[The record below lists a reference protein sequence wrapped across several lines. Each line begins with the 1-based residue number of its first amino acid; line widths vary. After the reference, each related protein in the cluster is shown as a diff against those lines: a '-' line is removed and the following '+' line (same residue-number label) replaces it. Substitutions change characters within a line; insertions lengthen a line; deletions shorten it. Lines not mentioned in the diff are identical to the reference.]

1 MGIDHDRLFKE
12 LLQTFFKE
20 FMQLFF
26 PQACPHID
34 FSHVT
39 FLSEEL
45 FTDVTGGATGRVD
58 VLIETKLMEEG
69 GNNDNLD
76 ELSKALIIVHLEP
89 QSYYQS
95 NFAERMFL
103 YSSKLYEKYRRRILP
118 IAIFSHDRDIQEPDR
133 FTWSFPFL
141 NVMTFRY
148 FTVQLSKHKW
158 RTFLDKGNP
167 VAAALLSSMGYNKS
181 ERVMVKLEF
190 LRMMTKMQLD
200 PARMKMLT
208 VFFETYLQLTPAESI
223 QLQENIERI
232 YPHEEEKLMEW
243 MTSWEKK
250 GKEEG
255 IKEGLKEGLLK
266 GKEEGLLKGKQ
277 EGIQEGIQESK
288 QEIALKML
296 EKGLDPEIIEEITGL
311 SSSQI
316 SKLHKH

>member
-1 MGIDHDRLFKE
+1 MSIDHDRLFKE
-12 LLQTFFKE
+12 LLQIFFKE
-20 FMQLFF
+20 FMELFF
-26 PQACPHID
+26 PKACSFID

-45 FTDVTGGATGRVD
+45 FTDVMGGATGRVD
-58 VLIETKLMEEG
+58 VLIETRLLEEEVGNRG
-69 GNNDNLD
+69 GMGDTD
-76 ELSKALIIVHLEP
+76 KALIIVHLEP
-89 QSYYQS
+89 QSYYQI
-95 NFAERMFL
+95 NFSERMFL

-118 IAIFSHDRDIQEPDR
+118 IAIFNHEREAQEPDN
-133 FTWSFPFL
+133 FSWHFPFL
-141 NVMTFRY
+141 SVMTFRY
-148 FTVQLSKHKW
+148 FTVQLSKHNW
-158 RTFLDKGNP
+158 REFLDKDNP

-190 LRMMTKMQLD
+190 LRMMMKMQLD
-200 PARMKMLT
+200 PARMRILT
-208 VFFETYLQLTPAESI
+208 VFFETYLQLTPAENI

-255 IKEGLKEGLLK
+255 LQEGLLK
-266 GKEEGLLKGKQ
+266 GKE
-277 EGIQEGIQESK
+277 EGIQESK

-296 EKGLDPEIIEEITGL
+296 EKGLNPEIIEELTGL

-316 SKLHKH
+316 SKLQKH